1 MNFTYTDSAALID
14 LLRENGYA
22 FSSYVNYPG
31 RGKCVILRHDID
43 YSLEQAVKLAR
54 IEKDLGVRS
63 TYFVLLSS
71 DFYNPASSSSYRY
84 LHEILDLGHDIGLH
98 FDETAYSYERFGMEY
113 FIRKEARILSDL
125 IDVNINSFSL
135 HRPNHFSLET
145 EIRIP
150 GLINS
155 YGEEFF
161 HGFKYLS
168 DSRRRWRE
176 PVEEIIEKGE
186 FEKLHIL
193 THAFWY
199 HEDDLT
205 ISETILDFLR
215 SASRERKLTMKDN
228 ITDLEHILLEAGESL

>member
-1 MNFTYTDSAALID
+1 MNFTYRDYSALIG

-31 RGKCVILRHDID
+31 KGKCVILRHDID

-199 HEDDLT
+199 HEEDLT
-205 ISETILDFLR
+205 ISETILDFIR

>member
-1 MNFTYTDSAALID
+1 MNFTYKDYQALIG

-31 RGKCVILRHDID
+31 KGKCVILRHDID

-199 HEDDLT
+199 HEEDLT

>member
-1 MNFTYTDSAALID
+1 MIG
-14 LLRENGYA
+14 LLRENGYT
-22 FSSYVNYPG
+22 FSSYVNYPS

-54 IEKDLGVRS
+54 IEKELGVHS

-84 LHEILDLGHDIGLH
+84 LHEILNLGHDIGLH
-98 FDETAYSYERFGMEY
+98 FDETAYSYEHFGIEY

-145 EIRIP
+145 EICIP

-161 HGFKYLS
+161 HRFKYLS

-176 PVEEIIEKGE
+176 PVEEIIKNGE
-186 FEKLHIL
+186 YEKLHIL

-199 HEDDLT
+199 HDDDRN
-205 ISETILDFLR
+205 ISETIVDFLH

-228 ITDLEHILLEAGESL
+228 ITDLEQILLETEERV

>member
-1 MNFTYTDSAALID
+1 MNFTYTDYAALID

>member
-1 MNFTYTDSAALID
+1 M
-14 LLRENGYA
+14 
-22 FSSYVNYPG
+22 
-31 RGKCVILRHDID
+31 ILRHDID